1 MHKNISAQNT
11 TWKCVKFMVL
21 LSCTFMHS
29 TYDSVSDVFQAFN
42 LFFFPADLCAL
53 DNGGC
58 SHNCSIIPGEGFM
71 CSCPLGMELGADNKT
86 CQIQSFCAK
95 HLKCSQKC
103 EQEKSS
109 VKCSCYEGWELE
121 SDMESCKS
129 TGNKKKRHFLA
140 QRLYLPTNWRISFWL
155 QIESRSIFLLVLKN
169 C

>member
-1 MHKNISAQNT
+1 MTQDDRRRSASGIT
-11 TWKCVKFMVL
+11 HPFL
-21 LSCTFMHS
+21 L
-29 TYDSVSDVFQAFN
+29 
-42 LFFFPADLCAL
+42 LDLCAL

-58 SHNCSIIPGEGFM
+58 SHNCTIIPGEGFM

-121 SDMESCKS
+121 ADMESCKS
-129 TGNKKKRHFLA
+129 TGKNNT
-140 QRLYLPTNWRISFWL
+140 PS
-155 QIESRSIFLLVLKN
+155 SILSSDASLLVQLN
-169 C
+169 TSSP